1 MTDTTHT
8 FTDSSRWSA
17 YREHQA
23 ATAPRPQEQ
32 RHDMQVAITVLDMI
46 ITIAPVVLLAAIWSK
61 LNEVLAEL
69 RKGNA

>member
-1 MTDTTHT
+1 MTDSTRT

-17 YREHQA
+17 YTAQP
-23 ATAPRPQEQ
+23 APRPQEQ

-61 LNEVLAEL
+61 LDQMLQEL
-69 RKGNA
+69 RKGGKHG